1 MKRDGGKDRRMKN
14 SVTIRIGRPSA
25 VTRVV
30 LIAATLASL
39 GCCGE
44 SQKAATD
51 APEVVAASG
60 EIPRELTLDFAD
72 GVKMETVLVPAGTFT
87 MGSGRGPFESER
99 PAHQVTISRPFYLGK
114 YPVTQEQWQAIV
126 GTNPS
131 RFKGAKRPVEG
142 VSWKDA
148 QEFCRAVSAKVGK
161 TVRLPTEA
169 EWEFACRAGTTTDYS
184 FGDREAALVEYAWCE
199 VNSGGATH
207 AVGQKKPN
215 AWGLYD
221 MHGNVWEWCRDWYD
235 PKYYA
240 SSPRVDPQGPARSGL
255 GAHVLR
261 GGAWHVE
268 ASYCRSAARGGD
280 FPCGEGGPGSWNDAG
295 RGGLRIVVRASEA
308 P

>member
-1 MKRDGGKDRRMKN
+1 MKN
-14 SVTIRIGRPSA
+14 SVAIRISRPSA
-25 VTRVV
+25 ATRVI
-30 LIAATLASL
+30 LITALLASL
-39 GCCGE
+39 GCCGQG
-44 SQKAATD
+44 QKAATD
-51 APEVVAASG
+51 APEAVATSG
-60 EIPRELTLDFAD
+60 EIPKDLTLDLGG
-72 GVKMETVLVPAGTFT
+72 GVKMETMLIPAGAFT
-87 MGSGRGPFESER
+87 MGSGKGPFENEK
-99 PAHQVTISRPFYLGK
+99 PAHRVAISRPFYLGE
-114 YPVTQEQWQAIV
+114 YPVTQEQWQAIM
-126 GTNPS
+126 GTDPS

-169 EWEFACRAGTTTDYS
+169 EWEFACRAGSATDYC
-184 FGDREAALVEYAWCE
+184 FGDSEAALAKYAWYE
-199 VNSGGATH
+199 GNSSGATH
-207 AVGQKKPN
+207 PVGQKKSN

-240 SSPRVDPQGPARSGL
+240 NSPHVDPQGPARSNL

-261 GGAWHVE
+261 AGAWHVE
-268 ASYCRSAARGGD
+268 ASYCRSAGRGGD

-295 RGGLRIVVRASEA
+295 RSGLRIVVCASET